1 MKQKKLQQLK
11 PRTQEERR
19 AETRARLLDAAREL
33 FVEHGFAE
41 TGTPQLVQGAGV
53 TRGAL
58 YHHFEDKRDLFYALA
73 RRESESV
80 ADTIVAK
87 TKDINDPIDALM
99 VGTEA
104 YFDEMSVPGRA
115 RLLLAEAPAVLGYRI
130 ARELTYL
137 QGGDALREGLREAI
151 LDLDPIVLAA
161 LSDVLS
167 AAFDRAALAL
177 AEGDDRKSYVQALMM
192 LVGRLVGDSAQ

>member
-1 MKQKKLQQLK
+1 MK

-104 YFDEMSVPGRA
+104 YFDAMSVPGRA

>member
-1 MKQKKLQQLK
+1 MAQKRQQQLK

-19 AETRARLLDAAREL
+19 AETRARLLDAARAL

-41 TGTPQLVQGAGV
+41 TGTPQLVHRAGV

-73 RRESESV
+73 RRESQSV

-87 TKDINDPIDALM
+87 TKDINDPDDGLL
-99 VGTEA
+99 VGTQA
-104 YFDEMSVPGRA
+104 YFDAMAVPGRA
-115 RLLLAEAPAVLGYRI
+115 HLLLAEAPAVLGYGI
-130 ARELTYL
+130 AKELTYL
-137 QGGDALREGLREAI
+137 QGGDALRQGLSEAI
-151 LDLDPIVLAA
+151 PDLDPVVLAS
-161 LSDVLS
+161 LFDVLS
-167 AAFDRAALAL
+167 AAFDRAALAI
-177 AEGDDRKSYVQALMM
+177 AEGEDRKGYVQALML